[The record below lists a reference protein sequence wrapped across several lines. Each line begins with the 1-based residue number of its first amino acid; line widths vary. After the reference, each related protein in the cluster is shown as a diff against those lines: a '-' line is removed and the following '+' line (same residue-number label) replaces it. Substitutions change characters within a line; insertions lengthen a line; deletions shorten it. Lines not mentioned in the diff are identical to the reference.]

1 MSQEQQPEV
10 SEASD
15 TDDVIEL
22 TAKDIRPW
30 DGARPLKERGDIR
43 LKSGASSPAE
53 KDDKKPVETLAPIKK
68 PATQKQLE
76 SMKRA
81 QAARQEQLRVK
92 RQEEEEAKHLIEKS
106 YHAELEAQLIKTEI
120 PKYSKQ
126 IKKQIL
132 EKLRKQKLEEL
143 KKQYG
148 YKSDVSESDSDSSD
162 EEVVVVRKKAP
173 KKQAKIKQ
181 EPMIVPKKGLL
192 QTYKDFGF

>member
-1 MSQEQQPEV
+1 MSLDYKVKSHRKKMPQEQQPEV

-15 TDDVIEL
+15 TDVIEL
-22 TAKDIRPW
+22 TAKDKIQV
-30 DGARPLKERGDIR
+30 LV
-43 LKSGASSPAE
+43 E
-53 KDDKKPVETLAPIKK
+53 KPIKK

-81 QAARQEQLRVK
+81 QAARQDQLRVK
-92 RQEEEEAKHLIEKS
+92 RQEDQEAKRLIEKS

-162 EEVVVVRKKAP
+162 EEVVVVRKKAL
-173 KKQAKIKQ
+173 KKEVKAKQ

>member
-1 MSQEQQPEV
+1 MSLDYKVKSHRKKMPQEQYPEV

-15 TDDVIEL
+15 EVIEL
-22 TAKDIRPW
+22 TAKD
-30 DGARPLKERGDIR
+30 
-43 LKSGASSPAE
+43 
-53 KDDKKPVETLAPIKK
+53 KKLVEAPIKK
-68 PATQKQLE
+68 QATQKQLE

-92 RQEEEEAKHLIEKS
+92 REEEEEAKRLIEKS

-148 YKSDVSESDSDSSD
+148 YKSDVSESDSDSD

-173 KKQAKIKQ
+173 KKQVQTKQ